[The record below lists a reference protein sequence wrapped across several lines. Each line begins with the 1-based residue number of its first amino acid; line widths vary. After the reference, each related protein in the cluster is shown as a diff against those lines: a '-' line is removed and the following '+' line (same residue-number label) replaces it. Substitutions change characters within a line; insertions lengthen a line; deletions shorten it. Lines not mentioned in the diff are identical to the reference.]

1 MKPTKE
7 NLKVGDKVILN
18 PASKYIYQQENSKY
32 GVVSKIN
39 AETEIGLNI
48 SVYWENKDN
57 NTYSYEDLLF
67 YEQQTEFPIPPIIKG
82 EKYHLEAFQ
91 KDLEKLGFYFTTTS
105 YYEGCSIRSNKNGN
119 FTTIKEWKE
128 FTYSPRR
135 YTKDTNYMRKV
146 EYINFQLPQQWNEAL
161 EHCKNFLEHPF
172 WNHKKEETLTIKCAS
187 GDFTVKVS
195 KDKVEYEDTIFTVEE
210 LQKIYDFATIAID
223 SISTSEYRVM
233 FPLIDIGCK
242 KSIPISEIEKIIDT
256 YKKLNS

>member
-18 PASKYIYQQENSKY
+18 PASKCAYQQKNSKY

-82 EKYHLEAFQ
+82 EKHYLDAFLVDM
-91 KDLEKLGFYFTTTS
+91 KELGF
-105 YYEGCSIRSNKNGN
+105 
-119 FTTIKEWKE
+119 TILKSSVYSPNVIKLNYNSLDVSSELSAWKE
-128 FTYSPRR
+128 VYPFAFNSYDSETIS
-135 YTKDTNYMRKV
+135 K
-146 EYINFQLPQQWNEAL
+146 EFQLPQQWNEAL

-172 WNHKKEETLTIKCAS
+172 WKQKKEETLTIKCAS
-187 GDFTVKVS
+187 GDFDVVVS
-195 KDKVEYEDTIFTVEE
+195 KDKIEYGDTVFTVEE
-210 LQKIYDFATIAID
+210 LQKIYDFATITID

-242 KSIPISEIEKIIDT
+242 KNIPISEIEKIIDT

>member
-18 PASKYIYQQENSKY
+18 PASKCAYQQKNSKY

-39 AETEIGLNI
+39 AETEFGLNI
-48 SVYWENKDN
+48 SVDWENKDN

-135 YTKDTNYMRKV
+135 YTKDTNYMRKA

-161 EHCKNFLEHPF
+161 EHCKSFLEHPF
-172 WNHKKEETLTIKCAS
+172 WNQKKEETLTIKCAS
-187 GDFTVKVS
+187 GDFDVVVGKDIVS
-195 KDKVEYEDTIFTVEE
+195 HKAIFDIAE
-210 LQKIYDFATIAID
+210 LIRLWEFCTRTNY
-223 SISTSEYRVM
+223 ISNAAYSV
-233 FPLIDIGCK
+233 LVNSVDIGCCK
-242 KSIPISEIEKIIDT
+242 NIPVNEIKRIIDT
-256 YKKLNS
+256 YKKINS